1 MEAGKEG
8 QSSLP
13 EGEEPMIRVEE
24 GKGSLLVMK
33 GNYQELQVQPKA
45 QVQVVVIQPPLPIP
59 IQEMKLLEVL

>member
-45 QVQVVVIQPPLPIP
+45 QVQVVVIQPLPIP